1 MTSSQHLFIESDA
14 NPRLKRWR
22 RLALEAK
29 AVRREGATVLEG
41 IHLLQTVL
49 EHPEVKINAVML
61 PEGRTTAEAKALA
74 ERAAQTAGTRL
85 YVLNDRLYDAI
96 SPVENGVG
104 VMCEI
109 ALPAA
114 PAPEKWAAADALYL
128 DGVQDAGNVGT
139 LIRTAA
145 AAGVRVVVAGP
156 GTAGLWTPRVLRA
169 GMGAHFAV
177 DLAEGISIEK
187 FRADYRGRLLAADA
201 RGGVNLFEAPD
212 YTAAGPICWLMGAEG
227 PGLSV
232 KALELADERYWIPI
246 SRSVEPS
253 AHSAPLIYFNCSA
266 FKAKG
271 RITVSASGC
280 RQTVFPL
287 AFRPFRSLPGR
298 SGSTEIFSGVSAV
311 HQDPRVK
318 VQDAQLL
325 LCQSHPPRFRP
336 QRRT

>member
-145 AAGVRVVVAGP
+145 AAGG
-156 GTAGLWTPRVLRA
+156 
-169 GMGAHFAV
+169 
-177 DLAEGISIEK
+177 
-187 FRADYRGRLLAADA
+187 
-201 RGGVNLFEAPD
+201 RGGAR
-212 YTAAGPICWLMGAEG
+212 T
-227 PGLSV
+227 
-232 KALELADERYWIPI
+232 
-246 SRSVEPS
+246 
-253 AHSAPLIYFNCSA
+253 
-266 FKAKG
+266 
-271 RITVSASGC
+271 
-280 RQTVFPL
+280 
-287 AFRPFRSLPGR
+287 LPRACG
-298 SGSTEIFSGVSAV
+298 
-311 HQDPRVK
+311 
-318 VQDAQLL
+318 LL
-325 LCQSHPPRFRP
+325 LRVRGPLVCG
-336 QRRT
+336 RRACCAQGWARTLRWIWPKASR

>member
-61 PEGRTTAEAKALA
+61 PEGRATAEAKALA

-85 YVLNDRLYDAI
+85 YVLSDRLYDAI

-246 SRSVEPS
+246 SRSVES
-253 AHSAPLIYFNCSA
+253 LNVGAAAAVCLFDAARRRLAH
-266 FKAKG
+266 
-271 RITVSASGC
+271 R
-280 RQTVFPL
+280 
-287 AFRPFRSLPGR
+287 
-298 SGSTEIFSGVSAV
+298 
-311 HQDPRVK
+311 H
-318 VQDAQLL
+318 
-325 LCQSHPPRFRP
+325 
-336 QRRT
+336 

>member
-85 YVLNDRLYDAI
+85 YVLSDRLYDAI

-114 PAPEKWAAADALYL
+114 PAPEKWAAADAIYL

-156 GTAGLWTPRVLRA
+156 GTAGLWTPAAACRDGSALCGGFGRR
-169 GMGAHFAV
+169 HF
-177 DLAEGISIEK
+177 DRKIPG
-187 FRADYRGRLLAADA
+187 
-201 RGGVNLFEAPD
+201 
-212 YTAAGPICWLMGAEG
+212 
-227 PGLSV
+227 GLSR
-232 KALELADERYWIPI
+232 KTP
-246 SRSVEPS
+246 
-253 AHSAPLIYFNCSA
+253 C
-266 FKAKG
+266 G
-271 RITVSASGC
+271 RC
-280 RQTVFPL
+280 
-287 AFRPFRSLPGR
+287 
-298 SGSTEIFSGVSAV
+298 
-311 HQDPRVK
+311 
-318 VQDAQLL
+318 
-325 LCQSHPPRFRP
+325 
-336 QRRT
+336 QRRRQPF

>member
-74 ERAAQTAGTRL
+74 ERAAQTSGTRL
-85 YVLNDRLYDAI
+85 YVLSDRLYDAI

-145 AAGVRVVVAGP
+145 AAGVRVVVG
-156 GTAGLWTPRVLRA
+156 GSGDRW
-169 GMGAHFAV
+169 FV
-177 DLAEGISIEK
+177 D
-187 FRADYRGRLLAADA
+187 
-201 RGGVNLFEAPD
+201 
-212 YTAAGPICWLMGAEG
+212 AAGAARRDGSALCGGFGRRHLDRKIPG
-227 PGLSV
+227 GLSR
-232 KALELADERYWIPI
+232 KTP
-246 SRSVEPS
+246 
-253 AHSAPLIYFNCSA
+253 C
-266 FKAKG
+266 G
-271 RITVSASGC
+271 RC
-280 RQTVFPL
+280 
-287 AFRPFRSLPGR
+287 
-298 SGSTEIFSGVSAV
+298 
-311 HQDPRVK
+311 
-318 VQDAQLL
+318 
-325 LCQSHPPRFRP
+325 
-336 QRRT
+336 QRRRQPL

>member
-74 ERAAQTAGTRL
+74 ERAAQTSGTRL
-85 YVLNDRLYDAI
+85 YVLSDRLYDAI

-109 ALPAA
+109 AVPAA

-169 GMGAHFAV
+169 
-177 DLAEGISIEK
+177 GISIEK

-246 SRSVEPS
+246 SRSVE
-253 AHSAPLIYFNCSA
+253 
-266 FKAKG
+266 
-271 RITVSASGC
+271 
-280 RQTVFPL
+280 
-287 AFRPFRSLPGR
+287 SLNVGAAA
-298 SGSTEIFSGVSAV
+298 AV
-311 HQDPRVK
+311 CLF
-318 VQDAQLL
+318 DAA
-325 LCQSHPPRFRP
+325 
-336 QRRT
+336 RRRLTLRH

>member
-74 ERAAQTAGTRL
+74 ERAAQTLGTRL
-85 YVLNDRLYDAI
+85 YVLSDRLYDAI

-145 AAGVRVVVAGP
+145 AAG
-156 GTAGLWTPRVLRA
+156 
-169 GMGAHFAV
+169 
-177 DLAEGISIEK
+177 
-187 FRADYRGRLLAADA
+187 
-201 RGGVNLFEAPD
+201 
-212 YTAAGPICWLMGAEG
+212 PICWLMGAEG

-246 SRSVEPS
+246 SRSVES
-253 AHSAPLIYFNCSA
+253 LNVGAAAAVCLFDAARRRLAH
-266 FKAKG
+266 
-271 RITVSASGC
+271 R
-280 RQTVFPL
+280 
-287 AFRPFRSLPGR
+287 
-298 SGSTEIFSGVSAV
+298 
-311 HQDPRVK
+311 H
-318 VQDAQLL
+318 
-325 LCQSHPPRFRP
+325 
-336 QRRT
+336 

>member
-74 ERAAQTAGTRL
+74 ERAAQTSGTRL
-85 YVLNDRLYDAI
+85 YVLSDRLYDAI

-109 ALPAA
+109 AVPAA

-156 GTAGLWTPRVLRA
+156 VLRA

-246 SRSVEPS
+246 SRSVE
-253 AHSAPLIYFNCSA
+253 
-266 FKAKG
+266 
-271 RITVSASGC
+271 
-280 RQTVFPL
+280 
-287 AFRPFRSLPGR
+287 SLNVGAAA
-298 SGSTEIFSGVSAV
+298 AV
-311 HQDPRVK
+311 CLF
-318 VQDAQLL
+318 DAA
-325 LCQSHPPRFRP
+325 
-336 QRRT
+336 RRRLTLRH

>member
-1 MTSSQHLFIESDA
+1 MTSSQQLYIESDA

-85 YVLNDRLYDAI
+85 YILSDRLYDAI

-109 ALPAA
+109 ALPAV

-145 AAGVRVVVAGP
+145 AAGVRVVVCGRRGCCAQGWER
-156 GTAGLWTPRVLRA
+156 TLRW
-169 GMGAHFAV
+169 
-177 DLAEGISIEK
+177 IW
-187 FRADYRGRLLAADA
+187 
-201 RGGVNLFEAPD
+201 P
-212 YTAAGPICWLMGAEG
+212 
-227 PGLSV
+227 
-232 KALELADERYWIPI
+232 KA
-246 SRSVEPS
+246 SR
-253 AHSAPLIYFNCSA
+253 
-266 FKAKG
+266 
-271 RITVSASGC
+271 
-280 RQTVFPL
+280 
-287 AFRPFRSLPGR
+287 
-298 SGSTEIFSGVSAV
+298 
-311 HQDPRVK
+311 
-318 VQDAQLL
+318 
-325 LCQSHPPRFRP
+325 
-336 QRRT
+336 

>member
-128 DGVQDAGNVGT
+128 DGVQDAGGGVGRT
-139 LIRTAA
+139 GNGIHIGALPLQNGGDDPLCLGEIFFLILGAQNRDIGDLILCHRDLHCNFALKA
-145 AAGVRVVVAGP
+145 YGFGGVDAVKVGGGCCKFLHHQRCGR
-156 GTAGLWTPRVLRA
+156 LWLRRYGKYA
-169 GMGAHFAV
+169 FKW
-177 DLAEGISIEK
+177 LSSRRK
-187 FRADYRGRLLAADA
+187 YWSFRAYWC
-201 RGGVNLFEAPD
+201 
-212 YTAAGPICWLMGAEG
+212 Y
-227 PGLSV
+227 V
-232 KALELADERYWIPI
+232 K
-246 SRSVEPS
+246 
-253 AHSAPLIYFNCSA
+253 
-266 FKAKG
+266 
-271 RITVSASGC
+271 
-280 RQTVFPL
+280 
-287 AFRPFRSLPGR
+287 
-298 SGSTEIFSGVSAV
+298 
-311 HQDPRVK
+311 
-318 VQDAQLL
+318 
-325 LCQSHPPRFRP
+325 
-336 QRRT
+336 

>member
-74 ERAAQTAGTRL
+74 ERAAQTSGTRL
-85 YVLNDRLYDAI
+85 YVLSDRLYDAI

-139 LIRTAA
+139 
-145 AAGVRVVVAGP
+145 
-156 GTAGLWTPRVLRA
+156 
-169 GMGAHFAV
+169 
-177 DLAEGISIEK
+177 IEK

-246 SRSVEPS
+246 SRSVE
-253 AHSAPLIYFNCSA
+253 
-266 FKAKG
+266 
-271 RITVSASGC
+271 
-280 RQTVFPL
+280 
-287 AFRPFRSLPGR
+287 SLNVGAAA
-298 SGSTEIFSGVSAV
+298 AV
-311 HQDPRVK
+311 CLF
-318 VQDAQLL
+318 DAA
-325 LCQSHPPRFRP
+325 
-336 QRRT
+336 RRRLTLRH

>member
-85 YVLNDRLYDAI
+85 YVLSDRLYDAI

-114 PAPEKWAAADALYL
+114 P
-128 DGVQDAGNVGT
+128 VGT

-246 SRSVEPS
+246 SRSVES
-253 AHSAPLIYFNCSA
+253 LNVGAAAAVCLFDAARRRLAH
-266 FKAKG
+266 
-271 RITVSASGC
+271 R
-280 RQTVFPL
+280 
-287 AFRPFRSLPGR
+287 
-298 SGSTEIFSGVSAV
+298 
-311 HQDPRVK
+311 H
-318 VQDAQLL
+318 
-325 LCQSHPPRFRP
+325 
-336 QRRT
+336 

>member
-74 ERAAQTAGTRL
+74 ERAAQTSGTRL
-85 YVLNDRLYDAI
+85 YVLSDRLYDAI

-212 YTAAGPICWLMGAEG
+212 QPVVGVLKFRRGCGRLPFRCCA
-227 PGLSV
+227 S
-232 KALELADERYWIPI
+232 
-246 SRSVEPS
+246 S
-253 AHSAPLIYFNCSA
+253 AHAAPLIYFNCSA

-280 RQTVFPL
+280 RQPVFPL

-298 SGSTEIFSGVSAV
+298 SGSTEFFSGVSAV
-311 HQDPRVK
+311 HQDPSVK

>member
-1 MTSSQHLFIESDA
+1 MTSSQHLYIESDA

-85 YVLNDRLYDAI
+85 YVLSDRLYDAI

-114 PAPEKWAAADALYL
+114 PVPEKWAAADALYL

-139 LIRTAA
+139 LRACRWLSR
-145 AAGVRVVVAGP
+145 VRGP
-156 GTAGLWTPRVLRA
+156 LVCGRRGCCAQGWEHTLR
-169 GMGAHFAV
+169 
-177 DLAEGISIEK
+177 
-187 FRADYRGRLLAADA
+187 
-201 RGGVNLFEAPD
+201 
-212 YTAAGPICWLMGAEG
+212 
-227 PGLSV
+227 
-232 KALELADERYWIPI
+232 WIWP
-246 SRSVEPS
+246 
-253 AHSAPLIYFNCSA
+253 
-266 FKAKG
+266 K
-271 RITVSASGC
+271 
-280 RQTVFPL
+280 
-287 AFRPFRSLPGR
+287 AFR
-298 SGSTEIFSGVSAV
+298 
-311 HQDPRVK
+311 
-318 VQDAQLL
+318 
-325 LCQSHPPRFRP
+325 
-336 QRRT
+336 

>member
-1 MTSSQHLFIESDA
+1 M
-14 NPRLKRWR
+14 
-22 RLALEAK
+22 
-29 AVRREGATVLEG
+29 
-41 IHLLQTVL
+41 
-49 EHPEVKINAVML
+49 
-61 PEGRTTAEAKALA
+61 
-74 ERAAQTAGTRL
+74 
-85 YVLNDRLYDAI
+85 
-96 SPVENGVG
+96 G

-246 SRSVEPS
+246 SRLVE
-253 AHSAPLIYFNCSA
+253 
-266 FKAKG
+266 
-271 RITVSASGC
+271 
-280 RQTVFPL
+280 
-287 AFRPFRSLPGR
+287 SLNVGAAA
-298 SGSTEIFSGVSAV
+298 AV
-311 HQDPRVK
+311 CLF
-318 VQDAQLL
+318 DAA
-325 LCQSHPPRFRP
+325 
-336 QRRT
+336 RRRLTLRH